1 MAARKGIKAGLA
13 LGAAVLALAAC
24 TLSASAAEG
33 GKHINAALYWFG
45 SSLDP
50 AVEWDGW
57 TTCRAGIT
65 ETLVTVNE
73 NYEIVPL
80 LADSWEQTDDTT
92 WKMHIREGVTFHN
105 GKAVDGEA
113 VRKSFERA
121 FSMQE
126 RAVTAA
132 KIDTIE
138 AEGQDVIFT
147 TTEPVGAFLA
157 NISEP
162 MYSVVDADADT
173 DFASAPVATGPY
185 RVTDFE
191 VNTYIE
197 LEKYEDYWNGASD
210 VDTITVRNIDDD
222 STRGM
227 ALQSGEM
234 DVVQRV
240 AWTDL
245 PVFENDGSFA
255 VYNTQGART
264 RILVFNYRN
273 EMLQDINV
281 RKAIIESINYDAL
294 VSVLGSG
301 VAKAGAPYPASAPY
315 GYDTL
320 QKQEFNAEDAAALLA
335 ESGYED
341 ADEKYF
347 EAQILI
353 AEQLT
358 QDGNYVEAYRI
369 FVEVGADPKEYS
381 VMAECMK
388 GLYELGKSELSA
400 GHINAARDIFLS
412 LGKYKDSE
420 NQAKECLY
428 RQAKKEY
435 ENTQYNKAIEKF
447 GQIKDYKDVSKTL
460 AKMENLSVI
469 LSVSDSDDTP
479 SVWEAY
485 NGKCPLCGEKAEYV
499 CEFYQ
504 NGRCVFTVNCEKE
517 SGSQEIICKFKI
529 DGNKIFLSDYNNGV
543 KVWNEKGHINKV
555 EHNKDVEGKN
565 TVIIAT
571 DFINKTNNQAIKLYG
586 NKIEKSE

>member
-147 TTEPVGAFLA
+147 TTEPFGAFLA

-245 PVFENDGSFA
+245 PVFENDDSFA

-301 VAKAGAPYPASAPY
+301 GWVVYGGVLGGIFGAWLWCRKYGWDFMKHLNTLIPCVALAQGFGRIGCFFAGCCYGIESNVLGVSFPVNSLCPVGHPVIPTQLIMSA
-315 GYDTL
+315 GD
-320 QKQEFNAEDAAALLA
+320 FIIFALL
-335 ESGYED
+335 YRNV
-341 ADEKYF
+341 EKGKHPENTGAMYL
-347 EAQILI
+347 IL
-353 AEQLT
+353 
-358 QDGNYVEAYRI
+358 
-369 FVEVGADPKEYS
+369 YS
-381 VMAECMK
+381 VGRFMIEFIRGDINRGFVGVLSTSQFIALFVFLTGIYLLLRGK
-388 GLYELGKSELSA
+388 NKSEM
-400 GHINAARDIFLS
+400 
-412 LGKYKDSE
+412 
-420 NQAKECLY
+420 NQS
-428 RQAKKEY
+428 
-435 ENTQYNKAIEKF
+435 TQ
-447 GQIKDYKDVSKTL
+447 V
-460 AKMENLSVI
+460 
-469 LSVSDSDDTP
+469 
-479 SVWEAY
+479 
-485 NGKCPLCGEKAEYV
+485 
-499 CEFYQ
+499 
-504 NGRCVFTVNCEKE
+504 
-517 SGSQEIICKFKI
+517 
-529 DGNKIFLSDYNNGV
+529 
-543 KVWNEKGHINKV
+543 
-555 EHNKDVEGKN
+555 
-565 TVIIAT
+565 
-571 DFINKTNNQAIKLYG
+571 
-586 NKIEKSE
+586 

>member
-147 TTEPVGAFLA
+147 TTEPFGAFLA

-341 ADEKYF
+341 AD
-347 EAQILI
+347 
-353 AEQLT
+353 
-358 QDGNYVEAYRI
+358 GNGYVEKD
-369 FVEVGADPKEYS
+369 GQ
-381 VMAECMK
+381 
-388 GLYELGKSELSA
+388 ELMLT
-400 GHINAARDIFLS
+400 IT
-412 LGKYKDSE
+412 
-420 NQAKECLY
+420 
-428 RQAKKEY
+428 Y
-435 ENTQYNKAIEKF
+435 ENKGYTTMLEAVQDMAKQVGIHLELQKVDSISDFEDNGEYDIVATNWQVLSTGDPQWFLDSMYKTGSSSNYGQYSNEELDGIIEKLAQTF
-447 GQIKDYKDVSKTL
+447 DIEGREALTIEAEKVLLADAASIYLVGENNFVVASSKVQNVVPYPIDYYFID
-460 AKMENLSVI
+460 NRLS
-469 LSVSDSDDTP
+469 
-479 SVWEAY
+479 
-485 NGKCPLCGEKAEYV
+485 
-499 CEFYQ
+499 
-504 NGRCVFTVNCEKE
+504 
-517 SGSQEIICKFKI
+517 
-529 DGNKIFLSDYNNGV
+529 
-543 KVWNEKGHINKV
+543 
-555 EHNKDVEGKN
+555 
-565 TVIIAT
+565 
-571 DFINKTNNQAIKLYG
+571 
-586 NKIEKSE
+586 IE